1 MRNIQSE
8 PVTIE
13 DKEEYLKKC
22 TVAVREPQKGISG
35 TVGTGV
41 IVTDDGLIL
50 TCYHVIGD
58 IRTKTPYYKTVDIHF
73 HEANITKSA
82 EIVEGYCNP
91 SLDVAFLRL
100 QDNKLPEQQAVAVA
114 YLSETVYS
122 EHKFKSFGFR
132 KPRQFAG
139 LFSDLKIL
147 GRTREISIRRSFTQD
162 VLQLSSEEIEPGMSG
177 AAVSD
182 SCS

>member
-1 MRNIQSE
+1 MQNLQSE
-8 PVTIE
+8 PTSNK
-13 DKEEYLKKC
+13 DKEDYLKKC
-22 TVAVREPQKGISG
+22 TVAIREPQKGVIG
-35 TVGTGV
+35 TIGV

-58 IRTKTPYYKTVDIHF
+58 IRNRTPYYKTVDVYF
-73 HEANITKSA
+73 TEADITKPA
-82 EIVEGYCNP
+82 EVAEEYCNP

-100 QDNKLPEQQAVAVA
+100 QGQDKRLPENSAVA

-139 LFSDLKIL
+139 LFSDLEIR
-147 GRTREISIRRSFTQD
+147 GTTREISSNTTFSQD
-162 VLQLSSEEIEPGMSG
+162 VLQIYSDEIEPGMSELQF
-177 AAVSD
+177 
-182 SCS
+182 